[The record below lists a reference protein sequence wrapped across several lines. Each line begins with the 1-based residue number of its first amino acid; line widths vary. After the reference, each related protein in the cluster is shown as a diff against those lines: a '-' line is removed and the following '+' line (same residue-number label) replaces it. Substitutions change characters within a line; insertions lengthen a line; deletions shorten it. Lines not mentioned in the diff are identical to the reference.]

1 MRPGSPMS
9 NRASGA
15 RHRACRKTA
24 YKGAYR
30 YRCWE
35 DCRATRGKDMLKE
48 QADHFFGPGDGLGTC
63 CLVVLAA
70 VFAIGAAVAVAVY
83 RLTH

>member
-1 MRPGSPMS
+1 
-9 NRASGA
+9 
-15 RHRACRKTA
+15 
-24 YKGAYR
+24 
-30 YRCWE
+30 
-35 DCRATRGKDMLKE
+35 MLKE